1 MLRRARDGVCGARAM
16 ELRDGSSSSSLIVV
30 IARRASVNA
39 RRRRVDASDAIDR
52 RRRVAL
58 VDDERALRRR
68 SIESNRIDKII
79 HHVDARDVQT
89 TRRARGRDRGRRG

>member
-16 ELRDGSSSSSLIVV
+16 DRRDGSSSSSRIVV
-30 IARRASVNA
+30 IARRASVKA

-58 VDDERALRRR
+58 VEDETRAKTTKNR
-68 SIESNRIDKII
+68 IESNR
-79 HHVDARDVQT
+79 
-89 TRRARGRDRGRRG
+89 